1 MIEKASKF
9 NLQNTYAD
17 NLKGLCKE
25 CIADP
30 APSPR
35 MLLFNY
41 NLAEELELDPFIF
54 SSNYG
59 LSIFSGNEIP
69 EGSTPIAQAYAGHQ
83 FGSFNPH
90 LGDGRALL
98 LGEITNIHNQVKDI
112 QLKGSGL
119 TPFSRRGDGK
129 SALGPVLRE
138 YLISESMNAMGIPT
152 TRSLAAIASGEDV
165 LRDTSLPGGVLTR
178 IASSHI
184 RIGTFEY
191 ASKLEDK
198 NQIKKLADYSIN
210 RHYPE
215 VAEIDNP
222 YLAFFA
228 AVCNEQ
234 ASLIANWM
242 AVGFIHGV
250 MNTDNMTISG
260 ETIDYGPCGFM
271 DEYHPSTVFSSIDKQ
286 GRYAYAN
293 QPSILTWNL
302 TRLAEALIPLVHGEK
317 EESIKLLTEVLQ
329 LVKPVY
335 ENFWLMN
342 MRSKIGLS
350 KEDPK
355 DYELIMSLLEVMK
368 DEKVDFTLAFRSLSK
383 ALTGNMTI
391 ARNIFNNSKKFDV
404 WFMHWQERISQE
416 NVPDEDIVSAMDK
429 VNPIY
434 IPRNHKVEE
443 ALFSAVHKNDMQP
456 FSNLLSILMSPYE
469 ENKGNE
475 SYTLPAPE
483 SEKPFKTFCGT

>member
-1 MIEKASKF
+1 MIKKASTF
-9 NLQNTYAD
+9 NFQNTYAD
-17 NLKGLCKE
+17 NLNGLYKE
-25 CIADP
+25 CFADP
-30 APSPR
+30 APSPK

-41 NLAEELELDPFIF
+41 DLAEELELDPFIF
-54 SSNYG
+54 SSDYG

-83 FGSFNPH
+83 FGNFNPH

-152 TRSLAAIASGEDV
+152 TRSLAAIASGENI
-165 LRDTSLPGGVLTR
+165 LRDTLLPGGVLTR

-228 AVCNEQ
+228 AGCNEQ

-260 ETIDYGPCGFM
+260 ETIDYGPCAFM
-271 DEYHPSTVFSSIDKQ
+271 DSYDLKTVFSSIDSQ
-286 GRYAYAN
+286 GRYAYEN
-293 QPSILTWNL
+293 QPAILTWNL
-302 TRLAEALIPLVHGEK
+302 TRLAETLIPLVDQDK
-317 EESIKLLTEVLQ
+317 EVAIASLTEVLQ
-329 LVKPVY
+329 LIKPVY
-335 ENFWLMN
+335 ENYWLIN

-350 KEDPK
+350 KDDPH
-355 DYELIMSLLEVMK
+355 DYELITNLLEIMS
-368 DEKVDFTLAFRSLSK
+368 EQHADFTLTFRFLSR
-383 ALTGNMTI
+383 ALIGNNKDVR
-391 ARNIFNNSKKFDV
+391 ALFKDSNKFDV
-404 WFMHWQERISQE
+404 WLMLWQERISQE
-416 NVPDEDIVSAMDK
+416 GIPDEVISKKMDE

-434 IPRNHKVEE
+434 IPRNYKVEE
-443 ALFSAVHKNDMQP
+443 ALASAVNENNMEP
-456 FSNLLSILMSPYE
+456 LSLLLSILVQPYE
-469 ENKGNE
+469 EIVGYE
-475 SYTLPAPE
+475 SFAEPAPFSQE
-483 SEKPFKTFCGT
+483 PYKTFCGT

>member
-1 MIEKASKF
+1 MIKKASTF
-9 NLQNTYAD
+9 NFQNTYAD
-17 NLKGLCKE
+17 NLNGLYKE
-25 CIADP
+25 CFADP
-30 APSPR
+30 APSPK

-41 NLAEELELDPFIF
+41 DLAEELELDPFIF
-54 SSNYG
+54 SSDYG

-83 FGSFNPH
+83 FGNFNPH

-152 TRSLAAIASGEDV
+152 TRSLAAIASGENI
-165 LRDTSLPGGVLTR
+165 LRDTLLPGGVLTR

-260 ETIDYGPCGFM
+260 ETIDYGPCAFM
-271 DEYHPSTVFSSIDKQ
+271 DSYDLKTVFSSIDSQ
-286 GRYAYAN
+286 GRYAYEN
-293 QPSILTWNL
+293 QPAILTWNL
-302 TRLAEALIPLVHGEK
+302 TRLAETLIPLVDQDK
-317 EESIKLLTEVLQ
+317 EVAIASLTEVLQ
-329 LVKPVY
+329 LIKPVY
-335 ENFWLMN
+335 ENYWLIN

-350 KEDPK
+350 KDDPH
-355 DYELIMSLLEVMK
+355 DYELITNLLEIMS
-368 DEKVDFTLAFRSLSK
+368 EQHADFTLTFRFLSR
-383 ALTGNMTI
+383 ALIGNNKDVR
-391 ARNIFNNSKKFDV
+391 ALFKDSNKFDV
-404 WFMHWQERISQE
+404 WLMLWQERISQE
-416 NVPDEDIVSAMDK
+416 GIPDEVISKKMDE

-434 IPRNHKVEE
+434 IPRNYKVEE
-443 ALFSAVHKNDMQP
+443 ALASAVNENNMEP
-456 FSNLLSILMSPYE
+456 LSLLLSILVQPYE
-469 ENKGNE
+469 EIVGYE
-475 SYTLPAPE
+475 SFAEPAPFSQE
-483 SEKPFKTFCGT
+483 PYKTFCGT

>member
-1 MIEKASKF
+1 MIKKASTF
-9 NLQNTYAD
+9 DFQNTYAD
-17 NLKGLCKE
+17 NLNGLYKE

-30 APSPR
+30 VPSPK
-35 MLLFNY
+35 MLLFN
-41 NLAEELELDPFIF
+41 NDLAEELELDPFIF
-54 SSNYG
+54 SSDYG
-59 LSIFSGNEIP
+59 LSIFSGNKIP

-83 FGSFNPH
+83 FGNFNPY

-98 LGEITNIHNQVKDI
+98 LGEIVDIHKQLKDI
-112 QLKGSGL
+112 QLKGSGI

-138 YLISESMNAMGIPT
+138 YLISESMHAMGIPT
-152 TRSLAAIASGEDV
+152 TRSLAAIDSGENV
-165 LRDTSLPGGVLTR
+165 LRETSLPGGILTR
-178 IASSHI
+178 VASSHI

-198 NQIKKLADYSIN
+198 DKIKKLADYSIA
-210 RHYPE
+210 RHYPDTAKVE
-215 VAEIDNP
+215 NS

-228 AVCNEQ
+228 GICNEQ

-242 AVGFIHGV
+242 SVGFIHGV

-260 ETIDYGPCGFM
+260 ETIDYGPCAFM
-271 DEYHPSTVFSSIDKQ
+271 DEYHPATVFSSIDKQ

-293 QPSILTWNL
+293 QPAILTWNL
-302 TRLAEALIPLVHGEK
+302 TRLAETLIPLVHDEK

-329 LVKPVY
+329 LIKPVY

-355 DYELIMSLLEVMK
+355 DYELINNFLEIMK
-368 DEKVDFTLAFRSLSK
+368 DEKTDFTLAFRSLSK
-383 ALTGNMTI
+383 ALTGDMAV
-391 ARNIFNNSKKFDV
+391 ARNLFNNSKKFDV
-404 WFMHWQERISQE
+404 WFMHWQERVSQE
-416 NVPDEDIVSAMDK
+416 NVPDEDIVSAMNK
-429 VNPIY
+429 INPIY

-443 ALFSAVHKNDMQP
+443 ALFSAVHKNDMEP
-456 FSNLLSILMSPYE
+456 FSNLLSVLINPYE
-469 ENKGNE
+469 ENEGNE
-475 SYTLPAPE
+475 SYALPSPNPE
-483 SEKPFKTFCGT
+483 IPFKTFCGT